1 MCASDRACC
10 LVSLHGAEMTVRSV
24 TLFVGPTAYRL
35 PPDRLLKNGT
45 RLRPPVR
52 RGDLDPLV
60 AEEEPGVLV
69 ICDGVFKSAPAVSH
83 AEIARALD
91 AGWQVWGVSSI
102 GAIRAHEM
110 RREGMLGHG
119 WVYRQFAR
127 YSDFTDD
134 EMCLLHLPEEPYLPL
149 SVPLVNLRYALEQR
163 GGEFGLAPSRQ
174 RRLLSSLRE
183 LWFAERDSQR
193 MKQFMMEQ
201 AGLGQAQAD
210 SLLQWMN
217 RHPIKTIDLVALMK
231 QRPWLKVQAGR

>member
-1 MCASDRACC
+1 
-10 LVSLHGAEMTVRSV
+10 VAEPPV
-24 TLFVGPTAYRL
+24 TLFVGPTAHSWPRAH
-35 PPDRLLKNGT
+35 LLRSVT

-52 RGDLDPLV
+52 RGDIDPLV

-91 AGWQVWGVSSI
+91 AGWQVWGVSSM

-110 RREGMLGHG
+110 RREGMRGFG

-127 YSDFTDD
+127 YPDFADD

-163 GGEFGLAPSRQ
+163 GCALGLTTSRQ
-174 RRLLSSLRE
+174 KRLIAALRQ
-183 LWFAERDSQR
+183 LWFAERDLHRVRSLLLG
-193 MKQFMMEQ
+193 Q
-201 AGLGQAQAD
+201 AGLDQAAAD
-210 SLLQWMN
+210 SLLKWMEQ
-217 RHPIKTIDLVALMK
+217 HPIKTLDLDSLLQ
-231 QRPWLKVQAGR
+231 QRPWFNC